1 MLPSTQPILKISG
14 LDIAYKSRLKGLKT
28 VAAEGVSFNVY
39 KNETVG
45 LIGESGAGKSSI
57 ANAII
62 GLVEGEGDILLHGKE
77 ISTYSSLDR
86 YKKIQYIFQDPTSSL
101 DPRYSVFRSISEPL
115 INLLGYDGTQCDT
128 RVRELLDAV
137 GIPTNKMHNLPH
149 EFSGGQKQRIA
160 IARALAVNPEIILAD
175 EPLSS
180 LDISVQA
187 QIIHLFQDLQKKFEL
202 AFIFISHDLNVIWYL
217 SDYIVVLLGGVIV
230 EKAPKKE
237 LFQHP
242 AHPYTKELLS
252 TVITNDKEN
261 GIAKKQAF
269 IDASDMQNPE
279 GGCIFYTKCSIAQK
293 ECMNNKP
300 LSKKVGPDHWV
311 TCYNVKAQENCFTQR
326 REGAK
331 AQRKS

>member
-1 MLPSTQPILKISG
+1 LLPPTEPILKISG
-14 LDIAYKSRLKGLKT
+14 LDVVYKSRLKGLKT

-62 GLVEGEGDILLHGKE
+62 GLVEGEGDVLLHGKE
-77 ISTYSSLDR
+77 INAYSPLDR

-101 DPRYSVFRSISEPL
+101 DPRYSVFKSISEPL
-115 INLLGYDGTQCDT
+115 INLLEYDRTQCDA

-137 GIPTNKMHNLPH
+137 GIPTIKMHNLPH

-187 QIIHLFQDLQKKFEL
+187 QIIHLFQDLQKKFSL
-202 AFIFISHDLNVIWYL
+202 SFVFISHDLNVIWYL
-217 SDYIVVLLGGVIV
+217 SDYIVVLLGGAIV

-242 AHPYTKELLS
+242 VHPYTKELLS
-252 TVITNDKEN
+252 TVIANDKEN
-261 GIAKKQAF
+261 STVKKQAF
-269 IDASDMQNPE
+269 FDSSDIQNPE
-279 GGCIFYTKCSIAQK
+279 GGCHFYTKCNIAQK
-293 ECMNNKP
+293 ECMNSKP
-300 LSKKVGPDHWV
+300 QSKKVGPDHWV
-311 TCYNVKAQENCFTQR
+311 TCYSAKTQENCLTQR
-326 REGAK
+326 REDAK